1 MNPGSNPLFF
11 FRTANGRSSIAAHLR
26 LSGGCVDSSV
36 ETGGAELVGGE
47 DVAGEG
53 RDIVEGEMEE
63 GLT

>member
-1 MNPGSNPLFF
+1 
-11 FRTANGRSSIAAHLR
+11 
-26 LSGGCVDSSV
+26 V